1 MCEGHR
7 LLFRLLVL
15 TAALTGLSHA
25 AMELVTMPGA
35 VAQWGARCLDGS
47 PAAYYYRA
55 ATSAANATKW
65 VLFFEGGGGCFTPES
80 CLARAQT
87 RLGSSTLMPRTA
99 TCGGPLDEDAAANDF
114 ASWHHVLFAYCDG
127 ASFAGAAAEP
137 LRVGRNA
144 TVHLRGHANF
154 VAAMHE
160 LLAARGL
167 DRATHVLLTGDSAG
181 GIATFAH
188 ADAVAALLPR
198 SVVRYKA
205 APMSGLFLRHA
216 NVRGAPVYEAQ
227 MRRVWAMQN
236 LSATTSTRCQA
247 AQAAG
252 AQHRCVFGADALP
265 FVATPVFVVNSIYDK
280 WSLNCIWT
288 AEPVRAHAPD
298 ACNCTAV
305 PEWRACLRTGACSAA
320 QWARLNRD
328 WGDDFRATL
337 AANRALTAPGNGVYA
352 YSCYDHGA
360 ELTAQWNTLRV
371 GGVSVR
377 EALTRWFFSDGEPAA
392 RHTYVD
398 CRAKDSFLCNPTCAT
413 PAAANITRGAFQ

>member
-1 MCEGHR
+1 MCAPRG
-7 LLFRLLVL
+7 LLLSALVL
-15 TAALTGLSHA
+15 VAAVAGRA
-25 AMELVTMPGA
+25 RGAMELVTMPGA
-35 VAQWGARCLDGS
+35 VARWGARCLDGS

-80 CLARAQT
+80 CLARAGT
-87 RLGSSTLMPRTA
+87 RLGSSTRMPRTA
-99 TCGGPLDEDAAANDF
+99 TCGGPLDEDGAANDF

-127 ASFAGAAAEP
+127 ASFAGAAAAP
-137 LRVGRNA
+137 VRVGRDA
-144 TVHLRGHANF
+144 AVHFRGHANF
-154 VAAMHE
+154 LAAMHE

-167 DRATHVLLTGDSAG
+167 DRATDVLLTGDSAG

-216 NVRGAPVYEAQ
+216 NVRGAPVYEDQ
-227 MRRVWAMQN
+227 MRAVWALQN
-236 LSATTSTRCQA
+236 LSATTSARCQA
-247 AQAAG
+247 AQPAG

-265 FVATPVFVVNSIYDK
+265 FVATPLFVVNSIYDK
-280 WSLNCIWT
+280 WSLNCIWA

-305 PEWRACLRTGACSAA
+305 PAWRACLRTGACTAA

-328 WGDDFRATL
+328 WADVFRATL
-337 AANRALTAPGNGVYA
+337 AACPALAAPGNGVYA

-371 GGVSVR
+371 AGVSVR
-377 EALTRWFFSDGEPAA
+377 EALTRWFFSDAEPAA

-398 CRAKDSFLCNPTCAT
+398 CRATTSFFCNPTCAA
-413 PAAANITRGAFQ
+413 PAAANTTRGAFL